1 MNSISKKKIYI
12 FDANVFINLHRID
25 MHSIRLPDEVWVK
38 LDELMMDGKI
48 ISHRTVYDEV
58 VSGSKNPDKISAW
71 LRSRK
76 DYFEKSTAR
85 QIEIMAEVINKFPKL
100 IDVNTERDQ
109 ADPWLV
115 ALAAEK
121 IEQNTTYEYIVVT
134 QENQASSI
142 KLPAACKEFGVHS
155 IPLAEF
161 FEENDITFGVSFG

>member
-76 DYFEKSTAR
+76 DYFGKSTAR

>member
-76 DYFEKSTAR
+76 DYFE
-85 QIEIMAEVINKFPKL
+85 
-100 IDVNTERDQ
+100 
-109 ADPWLV
+109 
-115 ALAAEK
+115 
-121 IEQNTTYEYIVVT
+121 
-134 QENQASSI
+134 NQ
-142 KLPAACKEFGVHS
+142 
-155 IPLAEF
+155 PL
-161 FEENDITFGVSFG
+161 DR